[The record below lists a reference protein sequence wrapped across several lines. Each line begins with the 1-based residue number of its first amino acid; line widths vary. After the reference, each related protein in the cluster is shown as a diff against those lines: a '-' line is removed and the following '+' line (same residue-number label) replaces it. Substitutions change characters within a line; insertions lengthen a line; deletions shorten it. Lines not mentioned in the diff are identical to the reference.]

1 MLTPPHKIFGAALLG
16 VAITGSVAI
25 AVAPG
30 SWFLILVAAFVG
42 SAVTAWLI
50 RVLEKDATNVARTQE
65 VANRQ
70 HESERLALERERDR
84 LQSILG
90 AMSEGVVLLD
100 QNRRI
105 RLANPSARALLSL
118 ATASDADATP
128 LAPSHRISTELPPTL
143 LDINRLPGLQELSDR
158 GLSGERAAVELT
170 LQNGR
175 QVLVRTAP
183 LTEADSESAVLVFNE
198 VTDLRRLEAVRRDL
212 VANVSHE
219 LRTPLTA
226 IRGYAETLQ
235 AGGLES
241 ERASEFIGIIHR
253 HAERL
258 SRLLDDLLELSRL
271 EAGRR
276 PLKREALPLRPLVQ
290 RSLDLVRPKA
300 SHRRVDLS
308 IDVPEGPNLI
318 GDSEALEQVL
328 VNLLDNAVK
337 YTQQTGRVMLRARTE
352 GVGSAAR
359 WRIAVSDDGI
369 GIESVHLPRVF
380 ERFYRVDPGRSRD
393 MGGTGLGLAIVKHL
407 TQAMSGRVG
416 VESEP
421 GKGSTFWIEMP
432 IASQGGLPFA

>member
-25 AVAPG
+25 AAAPG
-30 SWFLILVAAFVG
+30 GWSLILVAAVLG
-42 SAVTAWLI
+42 CAVTAWLI
-50 RVLEKDATNVARTQE
+50 RQLEKDATNVARSQE
-65 VANRQ
+65 VTNRL
-70 HESERLALERERDR
+70 HESERLALQRERDR
-84 LQSILG
+84 LESILG
-90 AMSEGVVLLD
+90 AMSEGVILLD

-118 ATASDADATP
+118 AAASDADTEASA
-128 LAPSHRISTELPPTL
+128 LASAQRISTELPPTL
-143 LDINRLPGLQELSDR
+143 LDVNRLPGLHELSDR

-183 LTEADSESAVLVFNE
+183 LTEADSQSAVLVFNE

-241 ERASEFIGIIHR
+241 ERAKEFIGIIHR

-271 EAGRR
+271 EAGSR

-300 SHRRVDLS
+300 SNRRVDLS
-308 IDVPEGPNLI
+308 IDVPEGPNLM
-318 GDSEALEQVL
+318 GDPEALEQVL

-352 GVGSAAR
+352 GTGSTAR

-380 ERFYRVDPGRSRD
+380 ERFYRVDSGRSRE

-432 IASQGGLPFA
+432 VAS

>member
-1 MLTPPHKIFGAALLG
+1 MAAALIG
-16 VAITGSVAI
+16 Q
-25 AVAPG
+25 
-30 SWFLILVAAFVG
+30 
-42 SAVTAWLI
+42 
-50 RVLEKDATNVARTQE
+50 LEKGANNLARAQDS
-65 VANRQ
+65 ANRH
-70 HESERLALERERDR
+70 HESERRVLERDRDR

-90 AMSEGVVLLD
+90 AMTEGVVLLD

-105 RLANPSARALLSL
+105 QLANPSARALLSL
-118 ATASDADATP
+118 AASNDPDTYALP
-128 LAPSHRISTELPPTL
+128 PSHLVSTELPPTL
-143 LDINRLPGLQELSDR
+143 LDLNLLHGLQELSDR

-183 LTEADSESAVLVFNE
+183 LIEADSNSAVLVFNE

-241 ERASEFIGIIHR
+241 ERATEFIGIIHR

-276 PLKREALPLRPLVQ
+276 PLKQEALPLRPLVQ
-290 RSLDLVRPKA
+290 RSLDLVRPKGKSPPRRSERRRA
-300 SHRRVDLS
+300 RRPEPHRRS
-308 IDVPEGPNLI
+308 RGAGAGAGEPSGQRGKIHSANRQ
-318 GDSEALEQVL
+318 GDAAGLHRGLGQ
-328 VNLLDNAVK
+328 
-337 YTQQTGRVMLRARTE
+337 RRAD
-352 GVGSAAR
+352 
-359 WRIAVSDDGI
+359 WRIVVSDDGI
-369 GIESVHLPRVF
+369 GIESVHLSRVF
-380 ERFYRVDPGRSRD
+380 ERFYRVDSGRSRE

-407 TQAMSGRVG
+407 TQAMRGRVG

-432 IASQGGLPFA
+432 VAS

>member
-1 MLTPPHKIFGAALLG
+1 MTPAHKVLGAALFG
-16 VAITGSVAI
+16 VAITGLVAI
-25 AVAPG
+25 VIAPAG
-30 SWFLILVAAFVG
+30 WPMILVASLVG
-42 SAVTAWLI
+42 SGMAAALI
-50 RVLEKDATNVARTQE
+50 GQLEKGANSLARAQDS
-65 VANRQ
+65 ANRQ
-70 HESERLALERERDR
+70 HESERRVLERDRDR

-100 QNRRI
+100 QDRRI
-105 RLANPSARALLSL
+105 QLANPSARALLSL
-118 ATASDADATP
+118 AAPNDPDSYALP
-128 LAPSHRISTELPPTL
+128 PSHRISTELPPTL
-143 LDINRLPGLQELSDR
+143 LDVNRLPGLQELSDR

-183 LTEADSESAVLVFNE
+183 LIEGDSNSAVLVFNE

-241 ERASEFIGIIHR
+241 ERATEFIGIIHR

-290 RSLDLVRPKA
+290 RSLDLVRPRA
-300 SHRRVDLS
+300 SHRQVDLS
-308 IDVPEGPNLI
+308 VDVPEGPNLI
-318 GDSEALEQVL
+318 GDPEALEQVL

-337 YTQQTGRVMLRARTE
+337 YTQQTGKVMLRARTE
-352 GVGSAAR
+352 GSGNDAR

-369 GIESVHLPRVF
+369 GIESAHLSRVF
-380 ERFYRVDPGRSRD
+380 ERFYRVDSGRSRE

-407 TQAMSGRVG
+407 TQAMRGRVG
-416 VESEP
+416 VESEL

-432 IASQGGLPFA
+432 VAS

>member
-1 MLTPPHKIFGAALLG
+1 VLTPPYKIFGAALLG

-25 AVAPG
+25 AVAPR
-30 SWFLILVAAFVG
+30 SWSLILVAAFVG
-42 SAVTAWLI
+42 SAVTAWLM
-50 RVLEKDATNVARTQE
+50 RQLEKDGTKVARVQL

-70 HESERLALERERDR
+70 HEAERLSLERERDR

-118 ATASDADATP
+118 AAAAASDGDADAAQLGPTQ
-128 LAPSHRISTELPPTL
+128 RISTELPPTL
-143 LDINRLPGLQELSDR
+143 LDVNRLPGLQEISDR
-158 GLSGERAAVELT
+158 GLAGERAAVELT

-183 LTEADSESAVLVFNE
+183 LTEADSQSAVLVFSE

-235 AGGLES
+235 AGGLAS
-241 ERASEFIGIIHR
+241 ERATEFIGIIHR

-276 PLKREALPLRPLVQ
+276 PLKREAFPLRPLVQ

-308 IDVPEGPNLI
+308 IDVPEGPNLM

-337 YTQQTGRVMLRARTE
+337 YTQQTGKVLLRARTE

-380 ERFYRVDPGRSRD
+380 ERFYRVDSGRSRD

-407 TQAMSGRVG
+407 THAMSGRVG

-421 GKGSTFWIEMP
+421 GKGSTFWIELP
-432 IASQGGLPFA
+432 IAS

>member
-1 MLTPPHKIFGAALLG
+1 MLTPPYKIFGAALLG
-16 VAITGSVAI
+16 VAITGSVAV
-25 AVAPG
+25 AVAPAG
-30 SWFLILVAAFVG
+30 WAMILVAAVLG

-50 RVLEKDATNVARTQE
+50 RRLEKDATSVVRTQE
-65 VANRQ
+65 VADRR

-118 ATASDADATP
+118 AAASDADSQASA
-128 LAPSHRISTELPPTL
+128 LASAQRISTELPPTL
-143 LDINRLPGLQELSDR
+143 LDVNRLPGLHELSDR

-183 LTEADSESAVLVFNE
+183 LREADLESAVLVFNE

-241 ERASEFIGIIHR
+241 ERATEFIGIIHR

-308 IDVPEGPNLI
+308 IDVPEGPSLM
-318 GDSEALEQVL
+318 GDPEALEQVL

-352 GVGSAAR
+352 GAGSAAR
-359 WRIAVSDDGI
+359 WHIAVSDDGI
-369 GIESVHLPRVF
+369 GIDGVHLPRVF
-380 ERFYRVDPGRSRD
+380 ERFYRVDSGRSRE
-393 MGGTGLGLAIVKHL
+393 MGGTGLGWRSSSTSPRRWA
-407 TQAMSGRVG
+407 AASGSRASP
-416 VESEP
+416 ERARRS
-421 GKGSTFWIEMP
+421 GSRCRS
-432 IASQGGLPFA
+432 A